1 MLRKLRTTCA
11 EERHV
16 LIHSWELSMRPAP
29 VNTLWKRLV
38 NCTPKISAVLG
49 PWFPWSLLRAVR
61 CEGGKGWPV
70 LVLSPTQP
78 VGAGSPRAQP
88 LAAQILQH
96 QQTSSQGDCFFIKLF
111 NSSNFLVY
119 KINTSGYTR
128 YVTFYDDTSSTT
140 IRCFYWVKP
149 YFRNFFLIHSKHA
162 VLRAEA
168 YSGSRDTGPA
178 LRSPLSPPGPGDLS
192 RSCTA
197 CHVPALRVVLSCLS
211 FMFSP

>member
-1 MLRKLRTTCA
+1 MRISIIDTVANLCFIYKFIVVNIPVSLKAITVYQVTKIPGWCSSQSTDTIELMLRKLRTTCA

-16 LIHSWELSMRPAP
+16 LIRSWELSMRPAP

-140 IRCFYWVKP
+140 IRCFY
-149 YFRNFFLIHSKHA
+149 
-162 VLRAEA
+162 
-168 YSGSRDTGPA
+168 
-178 LRSPLSPPGPGDLS
+178 
-192 RSCTA
+192 
-197 CHVPALRVVLSCLS
+197 
-211 FMFSP
+211 